1 MGYGL
6 FFANSSK
13 DGQSNT
19 HLSPRFN
26 LIAGARYA
34 LSPQWAFF
42 GDSSSTALRL
52 GLVMSEGITTAN
64 FLSSGRCGILISE
77 PILIDYNGG
86 LHAHSLLLAIVLH
99 D

>member
-19 HLSPRFN
+19 HLSPGFN

-42 GDSSSTALRL
+42 GDSSSTARRS
-52 GLVMSEGITTAN
+52 GLVTFEGITTPN
-64 FLSSGRCGILISE
+64 CLSLG
-77 PILIDYNGG
+77 
-86 LHAHSLLLAIVLH
+86 
-99 D
+99 